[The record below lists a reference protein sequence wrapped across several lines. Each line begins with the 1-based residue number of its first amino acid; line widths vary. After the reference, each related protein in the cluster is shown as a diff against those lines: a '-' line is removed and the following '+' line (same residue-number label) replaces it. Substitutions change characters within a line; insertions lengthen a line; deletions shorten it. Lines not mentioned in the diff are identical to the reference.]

1 MTLKTLQRGRR
12 KYIRGSS
19 NEERGK
25 TALESPGRPGFQ
37 SNVAVIIASQR
48 SKADL
53 PSYLKVVTQVG
64 RKDQEENLPNSL
76 RA

>member
-1 MTLKTLQRGRR
+1 MK
-12 KYIRGSS
+12 K
-19 NEERGK
+19 EGK
-25 TALESPGRPGFQ
+25 QALESPGRPGFQ
-37 SNVAVIIASQR
+37 SSVALIIASQR